1 MVVNGSLSKTA
12 VNGAAGARSQVS
24 GITAAVLALVTLLF
38 LTGLFEKLPDA
49 TLAAIVTAAVIELVD
64 YQALRRLWRVQ
75 TGSIARIY
83 QVASRAD
90 FFAAVAALLGVLLF
104 DTLPGLVIGIGI
116 SLGLLLAQASRPHIA
131 ALAPVGEGA
140 GRPWVDVDRNPE
152 YAGIPGV
159 LVVRVEAP
167 LSFANADHVREQIR
181 ALAMAADDP
190 PRLVVFDGRS
200 TPSMDVTAAA
210 MLVQLRAD
218 LRRGGAELVL
228 ANDVGQVRD
237 VLASAEPEGEPL
249 IYSNIE
255 DAIRSSPGGAP
266 GGRSRDSGEPDD
278 H

>member
-1 MVVNGSLSKTA
+1 M
-12 VNGAAGARSQVS
+12 
-24 GITAAVLALVTLLF
+24 
-38 LTGLFEKLPDA
+38 
-49 TLAAIVTAAVIELVD
+49 TAAVIELVD
-64 YQALRRLWRVQ
+64 YQALRRLWRVR

-90 FFAAVAALLGVLLF
+90 FFAAVTALVGVLLF

-131 ALAPVGEGA
+131 VLAPVGEGV

-152 YAGIPGV
+152 YADIPGV

-181 ALAMAADDP
+181 ALAAAEP
-190 PRLVVFDGRS
+190 EHPRLVVFDGRS

-210 MLVQLRAD
+210 MLVQLRGD
-218 LRRGGAELVL
+218 LRRDGAELVL

-249 IYSNIE
+249 VYANIE
-255 DAIRSSPGGAP
+255 DAIRSSPRGAGG
-266 GGRSRDSGEPDD
+266 GHSRDSGEPESQ
-278 H
+278 